1 MDVATLI
8 QRLKVEGKQATAACD
23 NANQL
28 LRKSMIKIPHLQTDE
43 VMRTAVMVEFALR

>member
-1 MDVATLI
+1 MDVATLV